1 MLATDFVQTFT
12 KWHLVPF
19 LQPPLALKRKQIW
32 LAILGAVEGI
42 LGEFRLLVA
51 ILALAGLAFA
61 SALLAGLL
69 RGGGP
74 VVAPR
79 RLPY

>member
-1 MLATDFVQTFT
+1 MAFS
-12 KWHLVPF
+12 PF
-19 LQPPLALKRKQIW
+19 LTTALSIKTKTNW